1 MKPGEGADPATLRDM
16 LEACS
21 DIVAFTQ
28 DLSREQFLD
37 NRPRKF
43 AAAFRVAVLGEAVK
57 RLSAEFRSRYPEIP
71 WHRIAGMRD
80 RLIHG
85 YDNIDYDEV
94 WKTASIDVPALLEQL
109 RKIRTASES

>member
-1 MKPGEGADPATLRDM
+1 MRPGEGADPATLRDM

-28 DLSREQFLD
+28 ELSREQFLD
-37 NRPRKF
+37 NRARKF
-43 AAAFRVAVLGEAVK
+43 AAAFRVAALGEAVK
-57 RLSAEFRSRYPEIP
+57 RLSAEFRSRHSEIP

-85 YDNIDYDEV
+85 YDSIDFDEV
-94 WKTASIDVPALLEQL
+94 WKTASIDVPVLLKQL
-109 RKIRTASES
+109 REIQDRQ